1 MKIRCTRLA
10 LASAALLYGLA
21 QAQSVTPPP
30 LPIGS
35 QMARPEP
42 GMSEPEAKRAIR
54 AHHHKFH
61 HGKDVTRDDSVLGHE
76 SVAGEAV
83 RPVVTRGAGAAAAR
97 GTAAGTGA
105 AGAGAASVQ
114 GGAGTGPAREKT
126 DKGASSYFFGND
138 KK

>member
-1 MKIRCTRLA
+1 MNIRSTRLA
-10 LASAALLYGLA
+10 LAAAALLAGLA
-21 QAQSVTPPP
+21 QAQTVAPPP

-35 QMARPEP
+35 ELARPEP
-42 GMSEPEAKRAIR
+42 GMSEPEAKRAMR

-61 HGKDVTRDDSVLGHE
+61 NGKDVTRDDSVLGHE
-76 SVAGEAV
+76 SLAPDAI
-83 RPVVTRGAGAAAAR
+83 RSVVTRSP
-97 GTAAGTGA
+97 
-105 AGAGAASVQ
+105 AGAGNGTGLRASGSAGATVQ